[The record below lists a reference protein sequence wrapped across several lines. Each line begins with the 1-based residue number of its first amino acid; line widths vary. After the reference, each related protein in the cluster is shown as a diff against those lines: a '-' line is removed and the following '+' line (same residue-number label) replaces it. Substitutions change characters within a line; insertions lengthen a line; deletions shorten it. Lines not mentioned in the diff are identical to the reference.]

1 MFDGDDLIIVATSLG
16 DEMVE
21 LAIFELSLYPAPC
34 LLLCW
39 FPFELNAVVYEL
51 EYSLEAL

>member
-1 MFDGDDLIIVATSLG
+1 LFDGDDFIIVATSLG
-16 DEMVE
+16 DEIVE
-21 LAIFELSLYPAPC
+21 LAILELSLYPAPY

-51 EYSLEAL
+51 E